1 MAGQKDRVAKNS
13 WMVSDIL
20 VSAAVK
26 AVEEDIPLSWS
37 RSFRYFGSTWSDYM
51 LASAWVSR
59 QRKRRSP
66 IRAGNQAS
74 SSIQSSYLGTSKNN
88 PTSKAAKALFEADT
102 AKEAKKA
109 EEDRLQMDAIAADSI
124 VCVATKSVE
133 ERAAN
138 WIKETALEFLWLIMI
153 IPLGIL
159 LGFNY
164 GGGIIAGII
173 EPILLVL
180 GILILVFRFIHG
192 MATALKSG
200 KPIRKDWYK

>member
-13 WMVSDIL
+13 WMLSDIL

-37 RSFRYFGSTWSDYM
+37 RSFRFYGSTWSDYK
-51 LASAWVSR
+51 LASAWVFR
-59 QRKRRSP
+59 ERKRRSP
-66 IRAGNQAS
+66 LRAGNQAS
-74 SSIQSSYLGTSKNN
+74 SSKESSYLGINKKS
-88 PTSKAAKALFEADT
+88 PISKAAKALFEADT
-102 AKEAKKA
+102 TREAKKA
-109 EEDRLQMDAIAADSI
+109 EEDRLQIDAIAADSI
-124 VCVATKSVE
+124 LCVATKSVE

-159 LGFNY
+159 FGFNY

-180 GILILVFRFIHG
+180 GILILVFRFVLG

-200 KPIRKDWYK
+200 KPIQKDWYK